1 MNTRRLGKSLC
12 QGGAPHLFQDIV
24 VGEYLA
30 GIAGQKHQKL
40 VLDGSQMNL
49 VVAPHDNLGIEVDGE
64 IAIAIRLP
72 RLFLGLVEGD
82 ATQRHAHSGK
92 QLRN

>member
-1 MNTRRLGKSLC
+1 
-12 QGGAPHLFQDIV
+12 
-24 VGEYLA
+24 
-30 GIAGQKHQKL
+30 
-40 VLDGSQMNL
+40 MNL